1 MQITIDD
8 TEIKEAINDFIAK
21 QGIAITDKKL
31 SISFTIGRGGNGN
44 SATVDISEPTV
55 NTTPCMPEDIITD
68 IEDPVAIDSDHLF
81 TEDE

>member
-1 MQITIDD
+1 MQITINDA
-8 TEIKEAINDFIAK
+8 EINEAIHDFIGK
-21 QGIAITDKKL
+21 QGIAITDKQL
-31 SISFTIGRGGNGN
+31 DINFTAGRGVNGN